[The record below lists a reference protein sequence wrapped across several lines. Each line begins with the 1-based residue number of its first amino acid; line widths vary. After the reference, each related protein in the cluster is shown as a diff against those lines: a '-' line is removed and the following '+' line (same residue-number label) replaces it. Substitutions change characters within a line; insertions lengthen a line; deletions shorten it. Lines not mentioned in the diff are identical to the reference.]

1 MILLRSFWGIIFSF
15 TTHLLPAQ
23 QSNIVQIAPNAKII
37 AHAPLKTK
45 KILQK
50 KLPNSSLSAVKWV
63 SMQMLQYH
71 KFLLFQAKWHY
82 EQALQDLQSLRPPH
96 ASFGGEIKQIAQKL
110 EGLNMYHDYAGE
122 DKDENCEQNTCV
134 NGWCQVMGR
143 LKNTPFDTFLEE
155 QIALKPKTLEKEQN
169 KKKGN
174 LYQLKSK
181 YIHVNQILVQYEK
194 LGFLPIDL
202 DLTQRGDF
210 AIQYY
215 RKNRGGY
222 ESYAPQH
229 ISIVDTII
237 PKKNGDFELRDW
249 HEGVE
254 GEPFI
259 HRTGSNKKSS
269 YNNNFTPE
277 NVYYG
282 FQESLGTER
291 KLKGKNPNVSQGYAY
306 FGKETERAKNLIK
319 ILNFWRGQVYF
330 LESVGK
336 LYNKKV

>member
-1 MILLRSFWGIIFSF
+1 MILLRTFWGIIFSF

-23 QSNIVQIAPNAKII
+23 QAKITQIAPNAKVII
-37 AHAPLKTK
+37 QAPRNTQKFIKKT
-45 KILQK
+45 
-50 KLPNSSLSAVKWV
+50 LPNSSPSAVRWMSV
-63 SMQMLQYH
+63 QMLQYH
-71 KFLLFQAKWHY
+71 KYLLFQAKWHY
-82 EQALQDLQSLRPPH
+82 DQALQDLHSLRP
-96 ASFGGEIKQIAQKL
+96 ADFGKDIKSIAKKL

-122 DKDENCEQNTCV
+122 STDENSEENTCV

-143 LKNTPFDTFLEE
+143 LKMSPFDTFLQE
-155 QIALKPKTLEKEQN
+155 QITLKPKTLEKEQK

-174 LYQLKSK
+174 LYQLKAK
-181 YIHVNQILVQYEK
+181 YIHVNQILVQHEE
-194 LGFLPIDL
+194 LGFLPVDL

-215 RKNRGGY
+215 RKNRGGH

-237 PKKNGDFELRDW
+237 KKPNGDFELRDW

-259 HRTGSNKKSS
+259 YRTGTNKKSS
-269 YNNNFTPE
+269 YNNNFTTE

-282 FQESLGTER
+282 FQESLGYER
-291 KLKGKNPNVSQGYAY
+291 KLVGKNPNVSQGYSY
-306 FGKETERAKNLIK
+306 FGKETQRAKNLIK

-330 LESVGK
+330 LELIGK
-336 LYNKKV
+336 SYKK